1 MNFDRINTFATEVAN
16 KVLVDVGK
24 KEILR
29 DNIINTV
36 VLACISYEKD
46 PKFKREI
53 NAYIEYLR
61 RNN

>member
-1 MNFDRINTFATEVAN
+1 MNLDRVNTFATEVAN
-16 KVLVDVGK
+16 MVLVNVDR

-53 NAYIEYLR
+53 SAYIEYLR